1 MLGNFFSIHDIAT
14 EQDAVDAAQSLCN
27 DALEAVNA
35 GRGRMRKMRTA
46 QRNLDILIGKCHMEQ
61 WAAPLQRLSQVF
73 KILESESARDIANMF
88 SISNN
93 SSN

>member
-1 MLGNFFSIHDIAT
+1 MIGHFFSIHDIKS

-35 GRGRMRKMRTA
+35 GRGRMRKMRTS

-61 WAAPLQRLSQVF
+61 WAAPLERLERVF